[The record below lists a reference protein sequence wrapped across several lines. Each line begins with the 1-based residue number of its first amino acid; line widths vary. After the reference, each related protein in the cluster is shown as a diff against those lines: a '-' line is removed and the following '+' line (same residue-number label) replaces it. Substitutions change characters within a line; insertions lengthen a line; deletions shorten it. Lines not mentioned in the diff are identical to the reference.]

1 MEIGTIVKVNIPYK
15 LGERR
20 KGKEKRYKEGK
31 IVAIY
36 TNFGLVEF
44 ETKYNENYRECFKIS
59 EIII

>member
-31 IVAIY
+31 NSCNIY
-36 TNFGLVEF
+36 
-44 ETKYNENYRECFKIS
+44 
-59 EIII
+59 